1 MGIVYMPVAVIT
13 LLWAAAARLLMLPI
27 DLSFLRVLRAKYSCR
42 HTIPPI
48 AWQDLL
54 WYRLFRQDHNGI
66 GYHRGYGETPGSCS
80 APSERP
86 RILSSA
92 GRQGRNYRRQAPLR
106 CYVGRGSA

>member
-13 LLWAAAARLLMLPI
+13 PFWTAAAGLLMLPI
-27 DLSFLRVLRAKYSCR
+27 DLSFLRVLRAKYSCK

-48 AWQDLL
+48 ALQDLL